1 MKVLVIGISVRAMA
15 ESAVRS
21 GYAVIA
27 LDAFGDRDLKE
38 LTESYS
44 LRRDFHTG
52 YSPGALFKAS
62 RKMNFD
68 AVAYTSNIENYP
80 GILARF
86 GEGHR
91 IIGNS
96 SRVVAAVRSWSDL
109 FDRLGRAGFPVPKM
123 VFNNETRPVDSQ
135 CRWLLK
141 PLLSGGG
148 HGISF
153 WTESLPGRER
163 MHGVP
168 DSMLQ
173 EYISGRPCSVSF
185 VANGKEAVVLGIT
198 EQLIGIKEFG
208 SQGFRYCG
216 NLLPLPEVMDPD
228 TGKAILDQLKRLAA
242 FLTSEYGLMG
252 VNGIDFILSGDRI
265 YLLEVNPRYSASMEL
280 IEQSY
285 GLPIFHLHV
294 RAALHG
300 ELPDFRLESALNTGK
315 CFGKSILFAGKDAT
329 VPDTRNWKGRG
340 IRDIP
345 ASGETIPRGGPIC
358 TILRDRPDR
367 EETLAELIRF
377 AEELKEEIYG

>member
-1 MKVLVIGISVRAMA
+1 MKVLVTGISARAMA

-44 LRRDFHTG
+44 LRRDFHTVYG
-52 YSPGALFKAS
+52 PGALFKAS

-68 AVAYTSNIENYP
+68 SVAYTSNLENYP

-86 GEGHR
+86 DEGHR

-96 SRVVAAVRSWSDL
+96 SRVVAAVRSWPDL
-109 FDRLGRAGFPVPKM
+109 FDRLGRAGFPVPKI
-123 VFNNETRPVDSQ
+123 VFNNGTRPVDSP

-153 WTESLPGRER
+153 WTQSLPGREKIA
-163 MHGVP
+163 GVP
-168 DSMLQ
+168 DFMIQ
-173 EYISGRPCSVSF
+173 EYIPGRPCSVSF
-185 VANGKEAVVLGIT
+185 VANGREAVVLGIA
-198 EQLIGIKEFG
+198 EQLIGMKQFG

-216 NLLPLPEVMDPD
+216 NILPLTEILNPD
-228 TGKAILDQLKRLAA
+228 AGKRILDMLGRLAS
-242 FLTSEYGLMG
+242 FLTREYGLTG
-252 VNGIDFILSGDRI
+252 VNGFDFILFGERI

-280 IEQSY
+280 VERSY
-285 GLPIFHLHV
+285 GLPIFHLHAKAV
-294 RAALHG
+294 LNG
-300 ELPDFRLESALNTGK
+300 ELPDFKLESVLKNGK
-315 CFGKSILFAGKDAT
+315 CFGKSILFAEKDAT
-329 VPDTRNWKGRG
+329 VPDTGGWSGKG
-340 IRDIP
+340 IRDVP
-345 ASGETIPRGGPIC
+345 ESGEKIRAGGPVC
-358 TILRDRPDR
+358 SILASRANR
-367 EETLAELIRF
+367 EGTFAELVRR